1 MEIEQFI
8 QLLNDD
14 LCSEFQSVITYT
26 TYAASVV
33 GLQRPELREVFEDEA
48 HDELGHAQYFAD
60 KIAALGVIPR
70 ISVDP
75 VELTNDPVQMI
86 ETLLGMEAETVS
98 NYSLRADQAKEL
110 GLHAIAVDIENILT
124 DELSHRDELM
134 MMSQSPTAF

>member
-1 MEIEQFI
+1 
-8 QLLNDD
+8 
-14 LCSEFQSVITYT
+14 
-26 TYAASVV
+26 
-33 GLQRPELREVFEDEA
+33 
-48 HDELGHAQYFAD
+48 
-60 KIAALGVIPR
+60 
-70 ISVDP
+70 
-75 VELTNDPVQMI
+75 MI